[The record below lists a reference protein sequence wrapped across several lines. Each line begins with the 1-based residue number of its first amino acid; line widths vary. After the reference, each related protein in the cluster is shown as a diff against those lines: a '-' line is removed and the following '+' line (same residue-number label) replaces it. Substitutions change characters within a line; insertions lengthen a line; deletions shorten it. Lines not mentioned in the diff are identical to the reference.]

1 MPSPSGGPQPLFPG
15 LRPLQ
20 MCAHQCARVSGC
32 GCVLVVSGLSRSS
45 KCAWPG
51 TRACSCSGSAPA
63 GGVRLV
69 EPSVRNRACG
79 RRRRRRRRRGERG
92 GGRLGARRKDASR
105 ELFGRS
111 GSMSCRARRGSPPA
125 AGQEASACAR
135 RHPSPTSASRL
146 FLVPGSRG
154 PCVPGETQRRSPTPA
169 GAVCS
174 HAPAA
179 VSPERTD

>member
-1 MPSPSGGPQPLFPG
+1 MPSPYSGPQPLFPG
-15 LRPLQ
+15 MRPLE

-79 RRRRRRRRRGERG
+79 RRRRRRRRQGERG

-111 GSMSCRARRGSPPA
+111 GSMSCRARRGSPRPPDKRRARVPA
-125 AGQEASACAR
+125 ATPPPLPPPASSSFPAPRAR
-135 RHPSPTSASRL
+135 ASRGRPSAQPH
-146 FLVPGSRG
+146 PGRRG
-154 PCVPGETQRRSPTPA
+154 LLPRPRRRL
-169 GAVCS
+169 G
-174 HAPAA
+174 
-179 VSPERTD
+179 